1 MAAEA
6 GAGTL
11 FGIDGA
17 LARLNGDAILIAVDI
32 SSSATDTWIEGLGSA
47 GRVLDGTQPEEG
59 VPEWA
64 CLCLRTFP

>member
-1 MAAEA
+1 MDAEA

-11 FGIDGA
+11 FVIDGD
-17 LARLNGDAILIAVDI
+17 LARLHCDAILKAWIA
-32 SSSATDTWIEGLGSA
+32 SSATDTSIEGLGSA